1 MTSINQNFDSSFEI
15 GIFFD
20 PGKIYLSKKGI
31 LTEFFQGLNSSA
43 SINIRPGEHYNHCLP
58 ARLSRSMKVVNIRGK
73 FYEFCVFPILRGL
86 MYVYCLA

>member
-43 SINIRPGEHYNHCLP
+43 SINIRPGEQYNDCSP
-58 ARLSRSMKVVNIRGK
+58 ARVSRSMKVVNVRGK
-73 FYEFCVFPILRGL
+73 FYELFVCSKLYGIRN
-86 MYVYCLA
+86 